1 MLASSYNLI
10 KLLVKLTW
18 LFKHLGLIEVLGKRE
33 GMSSIDLKQACAA
46 QTAGTQTNTD
56 LPLIGAVC
64 LCGQFCW
71 REKDGKK
78 TVYFKHVVKTQDL

>member
-1 MLASSYNLI
+1 MA
-10 KLLVKLTW
+10 
-18 LFKHLGLIEVLGKRE
+18 
-33 GMSSIDLKQACAA
+33 SIDLKQACAA